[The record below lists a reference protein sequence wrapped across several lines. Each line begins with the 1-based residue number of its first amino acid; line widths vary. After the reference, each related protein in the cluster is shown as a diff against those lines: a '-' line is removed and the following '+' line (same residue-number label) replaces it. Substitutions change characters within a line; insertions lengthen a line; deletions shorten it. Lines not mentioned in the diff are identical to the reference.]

1 MKNDK
6 WVKLFITTETQTALM
21 FIPATDVE
29 GGVQVEASVMINGKL
44 KSSLI
49 YAGTDMDAAQDK
61 FDGFTRDDATAFVAH
76 VMASPD
82 DAVVINDEEPR
93 QVDPTKGSPGNPEI
107 DGVSDEEV
115 QGAFD
120 ALSSKELKGWT
131 SCMKDKIVSHYG
143 PEIESCTDG
152 ITHGNWEKILEC
164 MVTVLGITDPEVW
177 IPEQI
182 IIFGGW
188 SIECIFGVEK

>member
-1 MKNDK
+1 MKDNK
-6 WVKLFITTETQTALM
+6 WVKLFITTEN
-21 FIPATDVE
+21 
-29 GGVQVEASVMINGKL
+29 QVLVTIA
-44 KSSLI
+44 
-49 YAGTDMDAAQDK
+49 
-61 FDGFTRDDATAFVAH
+61 ATAGGFKVTE
-76 VMASPD
+76 S
-82 DAVVINDEEPR
+82 
-93 QVDPTKGSPGNPEI
+93 TTI
-107 DGVSDEEV
+107 DGVVRWNIVLEAESYDKVQKLFDDYDRETAAKYVVRAKNAQSGAEEDV
-115 QGAFD
+115 PQTNGPTPQDIYDGFNKKQ
-120 ALSSKELKGWT
+120 LTGWT
-131 SCMKDKIVSHYG
+131 SCMKKKIVGHYG